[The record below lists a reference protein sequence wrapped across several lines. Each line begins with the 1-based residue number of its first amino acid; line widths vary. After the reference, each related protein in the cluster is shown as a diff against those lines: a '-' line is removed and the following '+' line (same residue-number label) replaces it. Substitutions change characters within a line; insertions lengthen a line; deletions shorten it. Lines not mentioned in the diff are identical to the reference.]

1 MSLKVEEVGD
11 LPYGLDNGETEPG
24 VLLRGDRT
32 GVRLAA
38 KLLFE
43 EVAVVPLTELG
54 DLRATVD
61 QIRRALRL
69 PEGTSN
75 EDIASAV
82 EQIVM
87 LGGAA

>member
-11 LPYGLDNGETEPG
+11 LPYGLDEGDAEPG

-43 EVAVVPLTELG
+43 EVAVVPLAELG
-54 DLRATVD
+54 DLRGTVD

-87 LGGAA
+87 LGGAP